1 MTQAQ
6 KDEVLIN
13 LANLTEKLEEAN
25 KIIQYVG
32 EKIQQE
38 VVSAGYSP
46 TAQTPQVRPLS
57 PSETASALI
66 DE

>member
-1 MTQAQ
+1 MTPQT
-6 KDEVLIN
+6 KDEILIN

-38 VVSAGYSP
+38 AVQSP
-46 TAQTPQVRPLS
+46 TAPQPQVRPLS
-57 PSETASALI
+57 PNETRAELLQ
-66 DE
+66 E